1 MTTRTD
7 DTRLNPMNWDNLID
21 FQSQV
26 LDPMTADELWEKAL
40 MDDNFV
46 VREFCLGELRA
57 RQEKAVDVGERLLRL
72 LLRYVKLE
80 SDLFMGNDEVEF
92 VKSLI
97 DLPQIEDWEV
107 WYYRLNPDDDD
118 FRPAIRECMGF
129 GGASE

>member
-7 DTRLNPMNWDNLID
+7 DPRLNPMNWDNLID

-46 VREFCLGELRA
+46 IREFCLGELRA
-57 RQEKAVDVGERLLRL
+57 RQERAVDVAML
-72 LLRYVKLE
+72 LLGELDCY
-80 SDLFMGNDEVEF
+80 MGCEMDQHLSEEGVRF
-92 VKSLI
+92 VKSLCEEVGQ
-97 DLPQIEDWEV
+97 DMELWEFG
-107 WYYRLNPDDDD
+107 LDDVDD
-118 FRPAIRECMGF
+118 PKVRAVIRERMGF